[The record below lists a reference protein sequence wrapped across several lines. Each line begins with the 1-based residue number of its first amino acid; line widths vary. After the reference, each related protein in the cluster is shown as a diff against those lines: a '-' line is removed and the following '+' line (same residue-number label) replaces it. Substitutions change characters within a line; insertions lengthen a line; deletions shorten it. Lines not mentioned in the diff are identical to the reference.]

1 MSFCR
6 GFSSF
11 DSHSIYQ
18 KLRRGD
24 VLALYSNPRLS
35 PCLPT
40 LSLNSNEHTH
50 AQVNYAHEQSKNIRS
65 FLFSTWPRHFRHFRA
80 LVFSIGRRLAVV
92 QKVAD
97 YDADAVAAVQLRKG
111 QRTMGQNQVIL
122 KH

>member
-1 MSFCR
+1 MTFW
-6 GFSSF
+6 
-11 DSHSIYQ
+11 
-18 KLRRGD
+18 
-24 VLALYSNPRLS
+24 LYTLIQDFPRAFPLFR
-35 PCLPT
+35 LT
-40 LSLNSNEHTH
+40 LTNTHTH